1 MAGGLGEQGM
11 IRAECVVS
19 ELSGIKW
26 ESEDP
31 MEKQMRAS
39 HRLSE
44 FMRLGARLT
53 PEEARV

>member
-1 MAGGLGEQGM
+1 M

-53 PEEARV
+53 PEEARA